1 MGRNAFQTEKLSL
14 VPRHLL
20 GRLYLFAAVLSLDC
34 VLIALIPHTMELLGP
49 LARFGIVSFAVF
61 MGLGYSWLERQKEQ
75 LPFGFLPFGAH
86 LLCMAAICAR
96 NEAALHGSGSVRDT
110 FAGLFSARAVLLLGI
125 ALLALACIPMR
136 SWIATIRATSPLWL
150 FASLAGAAAWG
161 LRNPFQSLWDATGN
175 GLGRFLQLLTFNSV
189 HAVLHFFISGVV
201 VDADAF
207 SIGTPRFAVFIAKE
221 CSGMEGLG
229 LVLVF
234 TIAWLS
240 YFRRESRFPQAL
252 LLIPCALVTVWL
264 LNIARLC
271 ALILIGDAGAEQVA
285 MVGFHSQAGWIAF
298 TTVAFAF
305 SMATRKL
312 SWVRRPASNATG
324 ADVDPSLTNIGMGSE
339 VAVGAEQETGES
351 PATRA
356 YLVPFLAILAA
367 SLVSKAASGYF
378 EWLYPLRFIAATV
391 GLWFFRAEL
400 RKLNWRFGW
409 VAPMTGAAIF
419 LVWIVPD
426 FWIKAPSASPLGT
439 ALADLPTMARLTWIA
454 FRVAAAAVTVPIAEE
469 LAFRG
474 YLARRLIHREFDEVP
489 FANLTILSI
498 AVSSVIFG
506 LLHGQHWI
514 TGTLAGLAY
523 AALLKWRGRIGD
535 AVVAH
540 ATSNLLLAAWVLLRG
555 DWAQW

>member
-1 MGRNAFQTEKLSL
+1 

-20 GRLYLFAAVLSLDC
+20 GRLYLFATVLSLDC
-34 VLIALIPHTMELLGP
+34 LLVALIPHEIKLLGP
-49 LARFGIVSFAVF
+49 LAPFGIVTYAVF
-61 MGLGYSWLERQKEQ
+61 LGLGYSRLERQKEE
-75 LPFGFLPFGAH
+75 LPFGFLLFGAH
-86 LLCMAAICAR
+86 LLCIAANCAR
-96 NEAALHGSGSVRDT
+96 NEAALHGLGSVLDT
-110 FAGLFSARAVLLLGI
+110 VAGQFAARAVLLLGI
-125 ALLALACIPMR
+125 ALLALACIPLR

-161 LRNPFQSLWDATGN
+161 LRDPFQSLWDATGN
-175 GLGRFLQLLTFNSV
+175 GFGRFLQILTFNSV
-189 HAVLHFFISGVV
+189 HSVLHFFIAGVV
-201 VDADAF
+201 VDADTF
-207 SIGTPRFAVFIAKE
+207 SIGTPRFAVLIAKE

-234 TIAWLS
+234 TIVWLT
-240 YFRRESRFPQAL
+240 YYRKESRFPQAL

-264 LNIARLC
+264 LNVVRIC
-271 ALILIGDAGAEQVA
+271 ALILIGDAGAEEMA

-305 SMATRKL
+305 SMAARKL
-312 SWVRRPASNATG
+312 SWVRRPASNTAD
-324 ADVDPSLTNIGMGSE
+324 ADVGLTSTKVRMGTE
-339 VAVGAEQETGES
+339 VATAAGQETGES
-351 PATRA
+351 PATKA

-367 SLVSKAASGYF
+367 SFVSKAASGYF
-378 EWLYPLRFIAATV
+378 EWLYPLRFIAGAV

-409 VAPMTGAAIF
+409 FAPLTGAAIF
-419 LVWIVPD
+419 LVWITPALWV
-426 FWIKAPSASPLGT
+426 KAPLASPLGT
-439 ALADLPTMARLTWIA
+439 ALAGLSVIARLTWIA
-454 FRVAAAAVTVPIAEE
+454 FRVAAAALTVPIAEE

-474 YLARRLIHREFDEVP
+474 YLARRLIDREFDAVP
-489 FANLTILSI
+489 FSNLTILSI

-506 LLHGQHWI
+506 LLHGQHWM
-514 TGTLAGLAY
+514 TGMLAGLAY
-523 AALLKWRGRIGD
+523 AVVLKWRGRIGD

>member
-1 MGRNAFQTEKLSL
+1 MGRTVFPSDTLSL

-34 VLIALIPHTMELLGP
+34 VLVALIPHTMGLLGP
-49 LARFGIVSFAVF
+49 LAPFGIVSFAVF
-61 MGLGYSWLERQKEQ
+61 LGLGYSRLEQQKEE
-75 LPFGFLPFGAH
+75 LPFGFLLFGAH
-86 LLCMAAICAR
+86 LVCIAANCAR
-96 NEAALHGSGSVRDT
+96 NEAALHGLGSVLDT
-110 FAGLFSARAVLLLGI
+110 VAAQFAARAVLLVGI
-125 ALLALACIPMR
+125 ALLALACIPLR
-136 SWIATIRATSPLWL
+136 SWIAMIRATRPLWL
-150 FASLAGAAAWG
+150 FASLAGASAWG
-161 LRNPFQSLWDATGN
+161 LRYPFQSLWDATGN
-175 GLGRFLQLLTFNSV
+175 GLGRFLQILTFNSV
-189 HAVLHFFISGVV
+189 HAVLHFFIAGIV
-201 VDADAF
+201 VDADTF
-207 SIGTPRFAVFIAKE
+207 SIGTPRFAVFIAKQ

-234 TIAWLS
+234 TIVWLS

-264 LNIARLC
+264 LNVVRIC
-271 ALILIGDAGAEQVA
+271 ALILIGDAGAEEVA

-312 SWVRRPASNATG
+312 SWIRRPASSASHTD
-324 ADVDPSLTNIGMGSE
+324 ADLSLTQVGMRSE
-339 VAVGAEQETGES
+339 VAMEAGQETGES

-378 EWLYPLRFIAATV
+378 EWLYPLRFIAAAI

-409 VAPMTGAAIF
+409 FAPLTGAAIF
-419 LVWIVPD
+419 LVWIVPA

-439 ALADLPTMARLTWIA
+439 ALAGLPTMARLTWIA

-474 YLARRLIHREFDEVP
+474 YLARRLIHREFDSIP
-489 FANLTILSI
+489 FSNLTILSI

-514 TGTLAGLAY
+514 TGILAGLAY
-523 AALLKWRGRIGD
+523 AAVLKRRGRIGD

>member
-20 GRLYLFAAVLSLDC
+20 GRLYLFAVVLSLDC

-75 LPFGFLPFGAH
+75 LSFGFLPFGAH
-86 LLCMAAICAR
+86 LLCMAVICAR
-96 NEAALHGSGSVRDT
+96 NEAALHGSGSVLDT
-110 FAGLFSARAVLLLGI
+110 FAGQFSARAVLLLGI
-125 ALLALACIPMR
+125 ALLALACIPLR

-189 HAVLHFFISGVV
+189 QAVLHFFISGVV

-264 LNIARLC
+264 LNVVRLC

-298 TTVAFAF
+298 TTVAFVF

-312 SWVRRPASNATG
+312 SWVRRQASDATG
-324 ADVDPSLTNIGMGSE
+324 ADVDPSLTKIGMGSE
-339 VAVGAEQETGES
+339 LAVEAEQETGES

-378 EWLYPLRFIAATV
+378 EWLYPLRFIAAAV

-409 VAPMTGAAIF
+409 FAPLTGAAVF

-426 FWIKAPSASPLGT
+426 FWIKSPSASPLGT
-439 ALADLPTMARLTWIA
+439 ALADLPPMARLTWIA

-474 YLARRLIHREFDEVP
+474 YLTRRLIHREFDAVP
-489 FANLTILSI
+489 FAKLTILSV

-514 TGTLAGLAY
+514 TGTLSGLAY
-523 AALLKWRGRIGD
+523 AAVLKWRGRIGD

>member
-1 MGRNAFQTEKLSL
+1 MGRTVFPSDTLSL

-34 VLIALIPHTMELLGP
+34 VLVALIPHTMGLLGP
-49 LARFGIVSFAVF
+49 LAPFGIVSFAVF
-61 MGLGYSWLERQKEQ
+61 LGLGYSRLEQQKEE
-75 LPFGFLPFGAH
+75 LPFGFLLFGAH
-86 LLCMAAICAR
+86 LVCIAANCAR
-96 NEAALHGSGSVRDT
+96 NEAALHGLGSVLDT
-110 FAGLFSARAVLLLGI
+110 VAAQFAARAVLLVGI
-125 ALLALACIPMR
+125 ALLALACIPLR
-136 SWIATIRATSPLWL
+136 SWIAMIRATRPLWL
-150 FASLAGAAAWG
+150 FASLAGASAWG
-161 LRNPFQSLWDATGN
+161 LRYPFQSLWDATGN
-175 GLGRFLQLLTFNSV
+175 GLGRFLQILTFNSV
-189 HAVLHFFISGVV
+189 HAVLHFFIAGIV
-201 VDADAF
+201 VDADTF
-207 SIGTPRFAVFIAKE
+207 SIGTPRFAVFIAKQ

-234 TIAWLS
+234 TIVWLS

-264 LNIARLC
+264 LNVVRIC
-271 ALILIGDAGAEQVA
+271 ALILIGDAGAEEVA

-312 SWVRRPASNATG
+312 SWIRRPASSASHTD
-324 ADVDPSLTNIGMGSE
+324 ADLSLTQVGMRSE
-339 VAVGAEQETGES
+339 VAMEAGQETGES

-378 EWLYPLRFIAATV
+378 EWLYPLRFIAAAI

-409 VAPMTGAAIF
+409 FAPLTGAAIF
-419 LVWIVPD
+419 LVWIVPA

-439 ALADLPTMARLTWIA
+439 ALAGLPTMARLTWIA

-474 YLARRLIHREFDEVP
+474 YLARRLIHREFDAVP
-489 FANLTILSI
+489 FSNLTILSI

-514 TGTLAGLAY
+514 TGILAGLAY
-523 AALLKWRGRIGD
+523 AAVLKRRGRIGD

-540 ATSNLLLAAWVLLRG
+540 ATSNLLLAALVLLRG